1 MTRSHPRREDIPIK
15 KLKFSFKKFNKF
27 RYWKCLPAV
36 ADDALVAAVLVL
48 PVGTGDGRI
57 GTSRTDAVWVD
68 IVSSRFAH
76 GRSDLV

>member
-1 MTRSHPRREDIPIK
+1 M
-15 KLKFSFKKFNKF
+15 
-27 RYWKCLPAV
+27 